1 MSQRRSMNQK
11 NELKNWRKNNMMD
24 YIKNRMKE
32 SSTLDGAG
40 ILIACVLIILFGPLA
55 KIIAYAGIAYSIWKI
70 LKKD

>member
-1 MSQRRSMNQK
+1 M
-11 NELKNWRKNNMMD
+11 LD